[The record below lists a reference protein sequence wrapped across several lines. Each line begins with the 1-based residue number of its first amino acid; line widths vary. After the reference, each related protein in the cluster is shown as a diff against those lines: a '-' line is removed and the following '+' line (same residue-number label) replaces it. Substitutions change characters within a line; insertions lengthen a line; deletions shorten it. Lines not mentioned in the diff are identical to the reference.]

1 MYTIFWYHLG
11 ATNALQTEEFDT
23 VIDFLDLIKSD
34 TESVAHTTIL
44 YKDHSYSVEAFLKHF
59 MRWQQEEVI

>member
-34 TESVAHTTIL
+34 TESVTATTIL
-44 YKDHSYSVEAFLKHF
+44 YKDHSYSVVAFLKQF

>member
-23 VIDFLDLIKSD
+23 VIDFLTLIAGD
-34 TESVAHTTIL
+34 MESVAHTTIL
-44 YKDHSYSVEAFLKHF
+44 YKDHSYNVIAFLKQF
-59 MRWQQEEVI
+59 MRQLQEEVI